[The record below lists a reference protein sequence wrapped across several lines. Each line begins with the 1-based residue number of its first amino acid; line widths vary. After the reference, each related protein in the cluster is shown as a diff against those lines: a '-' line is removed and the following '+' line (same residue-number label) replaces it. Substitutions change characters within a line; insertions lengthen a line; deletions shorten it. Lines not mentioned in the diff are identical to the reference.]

1 MGTHNLIRDKNRDQV
16 PIKMKVFATF
26 VASTFA
32 QNGIETNHWP
42 ANEHAPHCGCQILID
57 TEASNNQYINK
68 TCSLSFNYPLT
79 YSNDY
84 VDPHFVSVAS
94 SFMVGRDRS
103 GDSSK
108 FIFTGYDEV
117 SNAAQLDILV
127 FYEQNDC
134 YRAGVQVPESWDE
147 VEQSTIWEYYNMT
160 TQQSADL
167 CNFELTCTD
176 TGAVEG
182 VHLGN
187 FNYDI
192 ARSVQTYTVPIYGL
206 QKGQS
211 ATFEIRDY
219 NDEANNCMNDT
230 AQPPAAPPTPPMAAP
245 TSLLLITIRIT
256 MVFWNIS
263 NLSPFLQPTTPLALL
278 CQFTT
283 LTTTSGRPPRHGTH
297 NKPMPIL
304 NHKLHQEKFNHVHI
318 RKTQNQHMTTNKD

>member
-1 MGTHNLIRDKNRDQV
+1 MGHNLIRDKNRDQV

-26 VASTFA
+26 VAPTFA

-79 YSNDY
+79 YSNDNF
-84 VDPHFVSVAS
+84 DPHFVSVAS

-127 FYEQNDC
+127 FYEQSDC

-206 QKGQS
+206 EKGQS

-219 NDEANNCMNDT
+219 NDEANNCMNALAHEGHGT
-230 AQPPAAPPTPPMAAP
+230 ADGCSSNTTCGNTIEFFHDEDHNGLLEYFQFEPISPDNNKQCWAAPLHHIDDYQWQTP
-245 TSLLLITIRIT
+245 
-256 MVFWNIS
+256 
-263 NLSPFLQPTTPLALL
+263 SPWD
-278 CQFTT
+278 
-283 LTTTSGRPPRHGTH
+283 
-297 NKPMPIL
+297 
-304 NHKLHQEKFNHVHI
+304 
-318 RKTQNQHMTTNKD
+318 TQQAGVSVEDIPE

>member
-32 QNGIETNHWP
+32 QNGIETNSWP
-42 ANEHAPHCGCQILID
+42 ANRDAPHCGCQILID
-57 TEASNNQYINK
+57 TEKTSNQYVNK
-68 TCSLSFNYPLT
+68 TCSLSFDYPLS
-79 YSNDY
+79 YSNDN

-103 GDSSK
+103 GASSQFK
-108 FIFTGYDEV
+108 FTGYDEV

-176 TGAVEG
+176 TCAVEG

-206 QKGQS
+206 EKGES
-211 ATFEIRDY
+211 ATFDIRDY
-219 NDEANNCMNDT
+219 NDEANNCMNDK
-230 AQPPAAPPTPPMAAP
+230 AHEGHG
-245 TSLLLITIRIT
+245 
-256 MVFWNIS
+256 
-263 NLSPFLQPTTPLALL
+263 
-278 CQFTT
+278 
-283 LTTTSGRPPRHGTH
+283 TTTGCSTNSTTGCSNILTFDHDKDH
-297 NKPMPIL
+297 NGLLEYFQFEPVSPTNNPTCFALPI
-304 NHKLHQEKFNHVHI
+304 HHI
-318 RKTQNQHMTTNKD
+318 DDYQWQTPSPWDTQQAYADSQS